1 MDLGEP
7 GRVKLVRAIRPR
19 FQEQGSAVT
28 GIEVR
33 AGGRNS
39 ATEAIAWSGWAA
51 YAPTTDDTV
60 HLFATGRLISVE
72 LRHNDGTKP
81 WRLTGLDI
89 DFDLRGR
96 W

>member
-39 ATEAIAWSGWAA
+39 
-51 YAPTTDDTV
+51 DTV